1 MHSTDVEIEAP
12 FHDIDPM
19 NIVWHGR
26 YPKYFEVARC
36 ALLDTIDFNYD
47 EMKATGY
54 AWPIVDMRI
63 KYIRPVTFKQKIRVL
78 AEIAEW
84 EHRLKIAYTIYD
96 AASNERLSR
105 GYTIQMAVD
114 MSNGES
120 CFETPEILRK
130 KLGKL

>member
-1 MHSTDVEIEAP
+1 MHSTDVEIEVP

-63 KYIRPVTFKQKIRVL
+63 KYIRPVTFRQKIRVR

-84 EHRLKIAYTIYD
+84 EHRLKIAYAIHD
-96 AASNERLSR
+96 ATSNERLSR